1 MKDAKPA
8 KPSTISAF
16 QPQKG
21 WCLNVCESVAKY
33 VATPKKTLMFE
44 GHKTGYSVSP
54 WQSRQS
60 HLATPGCPAV
70 FSASKSNRAEAVH
83 PPKTLRCQ
91 SNLLV
96 PPLAAGRGTLRQF
109 FMSQSHKPSQISKWV
124 GLKPSKFGGWL
135 WVGHVDYSRFWCLQK
150 LDRSYIDHR
159 SWPVLGTGKPLFALG
174 KTWYGP
180 FSGRKNCYFWRF
192 PKMGV
197 TPNHPFIDGNSMK

>member
-1 MKDAKPA
+1 ML
-8 KPSTISAF
+8 
-16 QPQKG
+16 QPQKKHL
-21 WCLNVCESVAKY
+21 CLKDIKQDIQWAPGN
-33 VATPKKTLMFE
+33 
-44 GHKTGYSVSP
+44 
-54 WQSRQS
+54 
-60 HLATPGCPAV
+60 LASLTWLPLAAPGCPAV

-124 GLKPSKFGGWL
+124 GFKPSKFGGWL

-159 SWPVLGTGKPLFALG
+159 SWPVLGTGKSLFALG

-197 TPNHPFIDGNSMK
+197 TPPNHPFIDGNSMK